1 MWFLLCISSAVLGA
15 FANIINKKTLG
26 KVDVQVFTWSLFA
39 LSLPFL
45 GYLAFKNGVTTVNH
59 FFFLG
64 ISASAIAFVFAKT
77 ITNEAI
83 KQSILSKL
91 LPLSSLSVLFTYVIG
106 LLFLSEKISAY
117 GVWGLVFIVWGVYVL
132 NADGAKEDLLK
143 PVKTLF
149 SNKLYLLF
157 ILATF
162 LISIE
167 SLSIK
172 VAMNNTTPLNVPLT
186 MFGEQSL
193 MTLFLTVY
201 LVRTKKGW
209 MGEVRKNFWKLF
221 LNSLLYFVISLMVFM
236 AMSGAAVAL
245 VQGVQRLQL
254 LFTLLLGIVFL
265 NDRPT
270 KHTWIAS
277 LLIIT
282 GVILIKLSS

>member
-1 MWFLLCISSAVLGA
+1 MWFWLCLASSVLGA
-15 FANIINKKTLG
+15 FANIMNKKTLG
-26 KVDVQVFTWSLFA
+26 KVDASVFTWSLFA

-45 GYLAFKNGVTTVNH
+45 GYIAFKDSVTTVNY

-64 ISASAIAFVFAKT
+64 AIGSAIAFVFAKT
-77 ITNEAI
+77 ITNQAI
-83 KQSILSKL
+83 KQSVLSKL

-106 LLFLSEKISAY
+106 LLFLSEEISAF
-117 GVWGLVFIVWGVYVL
+117 GVLGLVLIVLGVYVL
-132 NADGAKEDLLK
+132 NADGAQEDLRK
-143 PVKTLF
+143 PITMLF

-167 SLSIK
+167 SLFIK
-172 VAMNNTTPLNVPLT
+172 IAMNNTSPLNVPLA

-209 MGEVRKNFWKLF
+209 VGVVRKDFVKLF
-221 LNSLLYFVISLMVFM
+221 LNSLLYFVVSLMVFT
-236 AMSGAAVAL
+236 AMSGTAVAL
-245 VQGVQRLQL
+245 VQGVKRSQL

-270 KHTWIAS
+270 KHTWVAS
-277 LLIIT
+277 LLIII
-282 GVILIKLSS
+282 GVILIKISS